1 MYNKK
6 LKNDYP
12 LTLRLSIIVS
22 LLLLIFTFYAFR
34 KYEPEV
40 KPPPLQDFVIEV
52 TDIPVTEMFKKPPP
66 PERPSIPV
74 EADED
79 EMLDEVDYDIFEKGT
94 NLALNELPPPPKDD
108 EPEEFE
114 YIAVSIKPE
123 IKKRVVPV
131 YPDLARR
138 LGIEG
143 TVVVRV
149 LIDKKGNVEKAEIFK
164 SIPMLDSAALAAAR
178 QCKFKPG
185 QQRDKKVK
193 VWMAIPFTFKLK

>member
-1 MYNKK
+1 MRRN
-6 LKNDYP
+6 P
-12 LTLRLSIIVS
+12 LQQNYGFILRLSFVIS

-34 KYEPEV
+34 TYDHQAVAPP
-40 KPPPLQDFVIEV
+40 KPIWTIETV
-52 TDIPVTEMFKKPPP
+52 DIPVTEMLKKPPR
-66 PERPSIPV
+66 PEKPVIPV

-79 EMLDEVDYDIFEKGT
+79 DILDEVDYDLFENGQDFT
-94 NLALNELPPPPKDD
+94 FSELPPPPETD

-123 IKKRVVPV
+123 PIKQVRPI

-138 LGIEG
+138 AGIEG

-149 LIDKKGNVEKAEIFK
+149 LIDTHGNVEKAEIFK
-164 SIPMLDSAALAAAR
+164 SIPMLDEAALAAAR
-178 QCKFKPG
+178 QFKFKPG

-193 VWMAIPFTFKLK
+193 VWMAIPFVFRLR